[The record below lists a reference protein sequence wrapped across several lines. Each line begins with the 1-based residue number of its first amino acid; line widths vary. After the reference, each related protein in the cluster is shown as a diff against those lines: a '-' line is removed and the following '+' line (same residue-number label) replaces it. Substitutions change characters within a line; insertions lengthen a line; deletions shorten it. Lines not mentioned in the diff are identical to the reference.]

1 MRGSNKNS
9 MSQMTKKYTEAILN
23 YYISL
28 FHYSQRVTGVGGM
41 HF

>member
-1 MRGSNKNS
+1 MRGFNKNN
-9 MSQMTKKYTEAILN
+9 MRQMTKKYTEATQN
-23 YYISL
+23 YHISL